1 MPSDTLTDRD
11 LNIILVEDNDD
22 DAALLERH
30 LRRSG
35 MAFKIFRVQTATQ
48 MERALQHVNVA
59 DVVLADYNLPEF
71 SGPEALQALKA
82 AGLDIPFIMLS
93 GAVSEETAV
102 ASMRAGAHDY
112 VSKDNLVR
120 LVPAIQRELKEAASR
135 GNRLAA
141 ERALHASE
149 TRFDLLVEAMPMGL
163 LISDASSHI
172 IYANGAAEH
181 LLRYPESAL
190 LSEAVTLQSICPALS
205 DVFTPLNNTRSR
217 EPFESVCITF
227 DGSEIEVL
235 IGVAILNPQ
244 AAAQDRQLA
253 AFMADITLQKKSEEL
268 VRRTE
273 KLAVAGRLAS
283 SMAHEINNPL
293 EAVTNLLY
301 LSRLRAEDPEQQV
314 WLDEAE
320 MELRRISIIANQTLR
335 FHKQASKP
343 QAITCGSL
351 FSTTLSVYEARLKNA
366 GITVEKR
373 KRANEPVE
381 CFEGDIRQ
389 VLSNIVTNAIDSMPS
404 GGRLLVRS
412 REGTDWRTGRRGLV
426 LTLADTGTGMDPHVQ
441 SKMYEAFF
449 STKGIGGSGLG
460 LWISADI
467 MHRHQG
473 RISIRS
479 SQQEG
484 RKGTVVAL
492 FLPFETTPGVG
503 LPLVDDLSLLA

>member
-1 MPSDTLTDRD
+1 MPPDNLTGRS

-35 MAFKIFRVQTATQ
+35 ITFQIFRVQTATQ
-48 MERALQHVNVA
+48 MERALQHANVA

-71 SGPEALQALKA
+71 SGPAALQALKTA
-82 AGLDIPFIMLS
+82 NLDIPFIMLS

-120 LVPAIQRELKEAASR
+120 LVPAIQRELKEASSR
-135 GNRLAA
+135 SNRLAA

-149 TRFDLLVEAMPMGL
+149 ARFDLLVEAMPMGL

-172 IYANGAAEH
+172 IYANGAAER
-181 LLRYPESAL
+181 LLRYPGSAL
-190 LSEAVTLQSICPALS
+190 LSDSITLHTICPALS
-205 DVFTPLNNTRSR
+205 SVFTPAGNNVLSS
-217 EPFESVCITF
+217 EPFESVCTTH
-227 DGSEIEVL
+227 DGNEIEVL
-235 IGVAILNPQ
+235 IGVAVLNPQ
-244 AAAQDRQLA
+244 AASQDRQLA

-301 LSRLRAEDPEQQV
+301 LSRLRAEDPQQQE

-320 MELRRISIIANQTLR
+320 LELRRISIIASQTLR

-343 QAITCGSL
+343 QAISCESL
-351 FSTTLSVYEARLKNA
+351 FSITLSVYEARLKNA
-366 GITVEKR
+366 DITVEKR
-373 KRANEPVE
+373 KRARVPVE

-389 VLSNIVTNAIDSMPS
+389 VLSNIVTNAIDAMPN
-404 GGRLLVRS
+404 GGRLIVRS
-412 REGTDWRTGRRGLV
+412 REGTDWRTGRKGLV
-426 LTLADTGTGMDPHVQ
+426 LTLADTGTGMAPEVQ

-473 RISIRS
+473 RISIKS
-479 SQQEG
+479 SQREG
-484 RKGTVVAL
+484 RAGTVVVL
-492 FLPFETTPGVG
+492 FLPFETISEAG
-503 LPLVDDLSLLA
+503 SLHAS